1 MLVGGGIVALLIVA
15 GIAVWLATK
24 GGNSSSKSTAM
35 NHNAAMNHNPI
46 MQALIHANSDPGSNA
61 KHFIPPSTCKA
72 SGASKVTC
80 TNPHPEAYTATF
92 TTYPTLRALYTAY
105 QGQLNRLG
113 DPRGFNWGACGPK
126 GKGPRALNIAAGES
140 GWNHLYQH
148 PKQYSLMAAESGKL
162 NGESQLG
169 GRLFCTVP
177 TGQNAESIVWTE
189 NAGQLLGVV
198 SGPVHEV
205 YDWWF
210 RVHHNIELGPGMK
223 MSGSGSGMK
232 MSGSGSNKMS
242 GP

>member
-1 MLVGGGIVALLIVA
+1 
-15 GIAVWLATK
+15 
-24 GGNSSSKSTAM
+24 
-35 NHNAAMNHNPI
+35 
-46 MQALIHANSDPGSNA
+46 
-61 KHFIPPSTCKA
+61 
-72 SGASKVTC
+72 
-80 TNPHPEAYTATF
+80 
-92 TTYPTLRALYTAY
+92 
-105 QGQLNRLG
+105 
-113 DPRGFNWGACGPK
+113 
-126 GKGPRALNIAAGES
+126 
-140 GWNHLYQH
+140 LYQH